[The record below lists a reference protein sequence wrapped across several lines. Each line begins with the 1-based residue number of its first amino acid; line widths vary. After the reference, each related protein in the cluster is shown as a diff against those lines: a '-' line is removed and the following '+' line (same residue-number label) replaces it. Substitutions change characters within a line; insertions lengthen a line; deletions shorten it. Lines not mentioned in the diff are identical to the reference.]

1 MDSTGDKKRTTH
13 QIKPYARTEYPGQK
27 VQIDVKYVPSY
38 CVLNGQ
44 KYYQYTAVDEC
55 TRWTYREMY
64 DEHSTYS
71 SACFLT
77 NLVKNCPFPIRE
89 IQTDNGAEFT
99 NALSV
104 KKVDIR
110 VCLKIYSAGAELS
123 ITGSAL
129 QHRDTMVK

>member
-1 MDSTGDKKRTTH
+1 M
-13 QIKPYARTEYPGQK
+13 
-27 VQIDVKYVPSY
+27 
-38 CVLNGQ
+38 
-44 KYYQYTAVDEC
+44 DEC
-55 TRWTYREMY
+55 TRWTYRELY

-71 SACFLT
+71 SASFLA

-104 KKVDIR
+104 KNVDIK